1 MSLFFRHIARYA
13 AQRLA
18 SDPEAREKT
27 VKTARVL
34 VDEAKQ
40 IARDEDRARAAG
52 RAVRRAIDKLQGNRG
67 NG

>member
-1 MSLFFRHIARYA
+1 MSLFLRQIARYA

-18 SDPEAREKT
+18 ADPQARDKA

-34 VDEAKQ
+34 VDEAKI

-52 RAVRRAIDKLQGNRG
+52 RATRRAIDKLRGNREDG
-67 NG
+67 